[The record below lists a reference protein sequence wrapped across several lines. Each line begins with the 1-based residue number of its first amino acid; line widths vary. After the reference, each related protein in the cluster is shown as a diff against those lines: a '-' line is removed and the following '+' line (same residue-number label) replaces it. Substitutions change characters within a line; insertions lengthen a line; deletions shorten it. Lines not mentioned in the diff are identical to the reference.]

1 MYRLLLIDD
10 DAEFCEKISDHLAG
24 DGFEVVFMHDAK
36 SALRHV
42 LASATDEYDLVLLG
56 TVRPGIDSC
65 EVLRAIGSKRDTPT
79 IMLTTGNR
87 VMDCVVALEKGA
99 DDHMVK
105 PLDPRELLA
114 RTRAV
119 LRRAGKLSSKD
130 LRAPHRLVLGDI
142 ELDMGGRMVWR
153 NGEKLKLTSAEFS
166 FLEVL
171 LREAGHVVSRDRLA
185 RAALGRDLGA
195 FDRSVDM
202 HVSRLRKKLGYEHN
216 GIERIKT
223 VRGAGFVYTIPD
235 QFASWCDDT
244 HSLERTANQTNH

>member
-1 MYRLLLIDD
+1 
-10 DAEFCEKISDHLAG
+10 
-24 DGFEVVFMHDAK
+24 
-36 SALRHV
+36 
-42 LASATDEYDLVLLG
+42 LASAPDEYDLILLG
-56 TVRPGIDSC
+56 TAPPGIDSC
-65 EVLRAIGSKRDTPT
+65 EVLLAIRSKRSTPT
-79 IMLTTGNR
+79 MMLTTGNR
-87 VMDCVVALEKGA
+87 VLDCVVALETGA
-99 DDHMVK
+99 DDHMIK

-114 RTRAV
+114 RARAV

-130 LRAPHRLVLGDI
+130 FRAQHRLVLGDI
-142 ELDMGGRMVWR
+142 ELDTGSRIVWR
-153 NGEKLKLTSAEFS
+153 MGEKLRLTSAEFS

-171 LREAGHVVSRDRLA
+171 LKEAGHVVSRDRLA

-235 QFASWCDDT
+235 QFASLCDDT
-244 HSLERTANQTNH
+244 HSFERTANRTNH